1 MLSIL
6 IFFIIISVSVTLIYA
21 VRSRKRYILKA
32 RLVMACEYNGRIT
45 RCTIGTCPAKAAK
58 ARLVRVL
65 IIDKNK
71 DSPDTRCPKIPMTNT
86 RADNERTT
94 LKLKLISHKALTI
107 INALLEFI
115 GLVERKECYGY
126 AD

>member
-21 VRSRKRYILKA
+21 VRSRKKYILKA

-71 DSPDTRCPKIPMTNT
+71 DSPATRCPKIPMTNT
-86 RADNERTT
+86 CADNERTT
-94 LKLKLISHKALTI
+94 LKLISHNTLTI

-115 GLVERKECYGY
+115 GLVERKECYEY